1 MDGRVLGN
9 IITLCVFGALGV
21 LVATRLKAPV
31 RALRTWILLLIVIV
45 VGSFVGKDTALLSV
59 FGVSLRLNWMIAAS
73 FIGVSVGLL
82 VRSLALRGSPQPP
95 A

>member
-9 IITLCVFGALGV
+9 IVTLCVFGALGV
-21 LVATRLKAPV
+21 LVATRLKVP
-31 RALRTWILLLIVIV
+31 RAARTWVLLLIAVV

-59 FGVSLRLNWMIAAS
+59 FGVSVRLNWMIVAT
-73 FIGVSVGLL
+73 FVGVLVGLL
-82 VRSLALRGSPQPP
+82 VRTLALRGSPKPS